1 MISEKC
7 TVARSYLLRGTSTK
21 WSDMF
26 SLSHACCYSF
36 FFFFQAEDGIRDL
49 TVTGVQT
56 CALPI
61 YRGAHGAGLA
71 SGRCGGAAA
80 FFGESLPA
88 RCAAASSLCGVA
100 ILVYDAS
107 GKAFTRKVVAKAASG
122 PVRPYAGAPIR
133 RQNCRASVAP
143 RDGTARVA

>member
-1 MISEKC
+1 MVR
-7 TVARSYLLRGTSTK
+7 VAE
-21 WSDMF
+21 F
-26 SLSHACCYSF
+26 VA
-36 FFFFQAEDGIRDL
+36 
-49 TVTGVQT
+49 TG
-56 CALPI
+56 AD
-61 YRGAHGAGLA
+61 RGAHGAGLA

-107 GKAFTRKVVAKAASG
+107 GKAFTRNVVAKAASG